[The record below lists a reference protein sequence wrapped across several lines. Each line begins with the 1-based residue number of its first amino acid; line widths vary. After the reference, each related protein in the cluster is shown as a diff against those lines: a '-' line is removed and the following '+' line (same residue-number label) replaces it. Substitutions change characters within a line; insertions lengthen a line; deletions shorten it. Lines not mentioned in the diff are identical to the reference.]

1 MEDDDDSD
9 DGGDFGGGVDHE
21 LFGKLFVVKGPVLSG
36 CDA

>member
-21 LFGKLFVVKGPVLSG
+21 LFGKPFVVNGPVRGLVRL
-36 CDA
+36 